1 MADWFLNL
9 PVLWMALIIFV
20 ATFLIAG
27 GVYLVVT
34 RLAETEWARAFK
46 AVSPGLLPVL
56 GVLFALL
63 VGFIAVEVWNTFD
76 RAKTAVATE
85 ASALRAVVLLAGNFP
100 EEQKTRID
108 ALINRHI
115 EVAIHQEWPEMAHQ
129 QATLSPLPTH
139 LLEALHNAFTLT
151 TADGG
156 QRAAQPELITAL
168 RTALD
173 ARRQRIVIS
182 KSSVGAVKWLAI
194 LFQALCTL
202 VAIAMV
208 HADNRRACAITVTL
222 FATGAALSVLLIA
235 AYSRPFTGEISVT
248 PELLKQVI
256 ATEAKE
262 DTSR

>member
-85 ASALRAVVLLAGNFP
+85 ASALRAVILLAGNFP
-100 EEQKTRID
+100 EEQKMRID

-115 EVAIHQEWPEMAHQ
+115 EVAIHQ
-129 QATLSPLPTH
+129 
-139 LLEALHNAFTLT
+139 
-151 TADGG
+151 
-156 QRAAQPELITAL
+156 
-168 RTALD
+168 
-173 ARRQRIVIS
+173 
-182 KSSVGAVKWLAI
+182 
-194 LFQALCTL
+194 
-202 VAIAMV
+202 
-208 HADNRRACAITVTL
+208 
-222 FATGAALSVLLIA
+222 
-235 AYSRPFTGEISVT
+235 
-248 PELLKQVI
+248 
-256 ATEAKE
+256 
-262 DTSR
+262 